1 LIPRIIAIFEIFDTW
16 YMTIRR
22 RIYLTLDPTEK
33 GGIPERIFEWL
44 LLTIIVLNIL
54 AIVCESIQEFHEQY
68 AQVFRSFEVFSVI
81 FFTIEYLLRIYS
93 IVEQQKYSDP
103 LKGRIKFIGTPMA
116 IIDLMA
122 FVPFYLSFLPLD
134 LRFLRIFR
142 LMGLFR
148 MFKVARYMHALTMF
162 RKVIYDRREQL
173 VLSIIF
179 ILFILVLISTTMF
192 YVEREAQPDKFSS
205 IPATMWWGIATLTT
219 VGYGDMVPITVWG
232 RILGGMFAIT
242 GVGLLALP
250 AGILSS
256 GFFEM
261 MHRPRTRKCP
271 HCEKEFYAD

>member
-1 LIPRIIAIFEIFDTW
+1 
-16 YMTIRR
+16 MTFRR
-22 RIYLTLDPTEK
+22 RIYLTLEPTEK
-33 GGIPERIFEWL
+33 GGILERVFEL
-44 LLTIIVLNIL
+44 LLIVIIVLNIL
-54 AIVCESIQEFHEQY
+54 AIVCESIKEVHQQY
-68 AQVFRSFEVFSVI
+68 AHIFHQFEVFSVI
-81 FFTIEYLLRIYS
+81 FFTVEYLLRIYS
-93 IVEQQKYSDP
+93 IVENKRFSDP
-103 LKGRIKFIGTPMA
+103 ITGRIKFITTPMA
-116 IIDLMA
+116 LIDLMA
-122 FVPFYLSFLPLD
+122 FFPFYLSFLPLD

-148 MFKVARYMHALTMF
+148 MFKVARYMHALSMF
-162 RKVIYDRREQL
+162 KKVIYDRREQL

-179 ILFILVLISTTMF
+179 ILFILIIISTTMY
-192 YVEREAQPDKFSS
+192 YVEREAQPEKFTS

-219 VGYGDMVPITVWG
+219 VGYGDMVPITMWG

-271 HCEKEFYAD
+271 HCGGEFHSE